1 MEVEMI
7 DSDNGILSP
16 KPPGIDQGDFGLG
29 ADTDDL
35 LMTRF
40 MGRWIPKDLAD
51 AWPSMKEMMEN
62 DLEQALDAQQNSE
75 DMQGAV
81 MMAGMMTGLV
91 GGVLDQL
98 LAASSQ
104 AEFDQILT
112 QSAAMLGG
120 GVRRRW
126 TRGPGLG
133 GLGRSRWTRFLAQKL
148 KADHFGLAAVYSLL
162 YLPANVLTTF
172 AGFSCSC

>member
-1 MEVEMI
+1 ME
-7 DSDNGILSP
+7 SS
-16 KPPGIDQGDFGLG
+16 KRPPGIDQGDFGLG

-81 MMAGMMTGLV
+81 MMADDDRFGR
-91 GGVLDQL
+91 GVLDQL

-104 AEFDQILT
+104 AEVRPNLDPIGRN
-112 QSAAMLGG
+112 ARWRR
-120 GVRRRW
+120 VRRRW
-126 TRGPGLG
+126 TRRTWQRSGPGFGPG
-133 GLGRSRWTRFLAQKL
+133 G
-148 KADHFGLAAVYSLL
+148 
-162 YLPANVLTTF
+162 P
-172 AGFSCSC
+172 GF

>member
-7 DSDNGILSP
+7 DSDNGIFVPP

-98 LAASSQ
+98 AASSQ

-120 GVRRRW
+120 ALGGGGLG
-126 TRGPGLG
+126 GPGLG
-133 GLGRSRWTRFLAQKL
+133 GPG
-148 KADHFGLAAVYSLL
+148 FG
-162 YLPANVLTTF
+162 PGGP
-172 AGFSCSC
+172 GF